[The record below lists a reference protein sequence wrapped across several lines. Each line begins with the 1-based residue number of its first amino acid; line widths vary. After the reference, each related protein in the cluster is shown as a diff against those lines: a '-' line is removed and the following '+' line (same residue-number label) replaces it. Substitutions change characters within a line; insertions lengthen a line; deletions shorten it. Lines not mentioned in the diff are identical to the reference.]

1 MAKSIR
7 PAPRSPSKS
16 RPPKQTPVSGSY
28 WDGLNQT
35 LAGSEEYEFIVPK
48 TVHGIRRSSVH
59 RKI

>member
-7 PAPRSPSKS
+7 PPRSSSKS
-16 RPPKQTPVSGSY
+16 RPPKHASASVSY

-35 LAGSEEYEFIVPK
+35 LTGPDEYELMLPK